1 MSLETSTVGQ
11 KPATIGYSLPSLSS
25 AKDRNTNVSTKTP
38 YGRVSATGEIWWPT
52 VKLNSSVDSSLHGP
66 IVPLKNVSM
75 DTREPAQGTGQPLKG
90 SWGKQYS
97 VTTGWGTN
105 YSFLDAR
112 SAPCLHMEQPT
123 EIGKVEFSMK
133 RVAHATEPLFPPVR
147 RSNGQRQNI
156 VGDPSRGQSLK
167 GAETESKIR
176 ALFMDALFAGRAEIS
191 GSSPG
196 RGLPTGSALQARC
209 LRLRRE
215 HRAPVKSRRLGSPI
229 RAVPT
234 GFALP
239 REV

>member
-1 MSLETSTVGQ
+1 MTIETTTLG
-11 KPATIGYSLPSLSS
+11 KPATSGYSLPSLS
-25 AKDRNTNVSTKTP
+25 ATKDRNTNVSTRTP
-38 YGRVSATGEIWWPT
+38 HGRVAATGEIWWPT
-52 VKLNSSVDSSLHGP
+52 VKLNSSVDSNLHGP

-75 DTREPAQGTGQPLKG
+75 DTQEPAQGKAQPLKG

-97 VTTGWGTN
+97 VTAGWGTN

-112 SAPCLHMEQPT
+112 STPFLDMEQPA
-123 EIGKVEFSMK
+123 EVGKVEFSMK
-133 RVAHATEPLFPPVR
+133 RVTHAAEPFFPPVR
-147 RSNGQRQNI
+147 RSNGQRQNDKCDTSKRHS
-156 VGDPSRGQSLK
+156 VE
-167 GAETESKIR
+167 GAETEFKIR

-196 RGLPTGSALQARC
+196 RGLPTGAALQARC

-234 GFALP
+234 GFTLP